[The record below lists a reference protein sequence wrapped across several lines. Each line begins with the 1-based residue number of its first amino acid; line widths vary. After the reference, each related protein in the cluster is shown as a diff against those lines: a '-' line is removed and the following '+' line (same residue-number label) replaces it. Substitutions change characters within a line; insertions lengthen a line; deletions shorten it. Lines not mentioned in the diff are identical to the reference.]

1 MQIRIIIEHKYY
13 SSYQKQIC
21 NYREERKE
29 GVLVSIFTDQ
39 ERNTKFQEPI
49 QDLGLQ
55 VKINTGRQGI
65 NKKKIEQEEKRGGS
79 AIIRKKRRDRDLDS
93 YRVRYSKHGL
103 MSCFKVNYE
112 LMLGC

>member
-1 MQIRIIIEHKYY
+1 MQIRIITEHKYY

-21 NYREERKE
+21 NYREERRE
-29 GVLVSIFTDQ
+29 GVLVKIIFIDQ

-55 VKINTGRQGI
+55 VKINTGWQGI
-65 NKKKIEQEEKRGGS
+65 NKKKWNKKRGGE
-79 AIIRKKRRDRDLDS
+79 AVIRKKRRDRDLDS

-103 MSCFKVNYE
+103 MSCFKVDYE